1 MGFLQQLLLAG
12 TLSIS
17 SGLRAFVPLVAI
29 CWAARSGL
37 IEAKYLN
44 PELYPYI
51 AKNDTVFYLVVMF
64 AVIEVL
70 GDKVTSA
77 NSFLDAIHL
86 VVKPISGIAA
96 CLAVLNH
103 PDTIVNFVIAL
114 GFGAGITLPVQSFRT
129 SCKILSS
136 SINYGNFNLCLSF
149 TEDILSLGM
158 INAEELIPFPSPC
171 LSFTEDILSLGGTVL
186 GLVDSRVALPVSGI
200 LVYFSLSAFRKW
212 KYRVLSGEE
221 EEDISP
227 QRMRDDAEILE
238 IKRLKRLKKRKR

>member
-12 TLSIS
+12 TLSIC

-44 PELYPYI
+44 PDLYPYI
-51 AKNDTVFYLVVMF
+51 AKNDTVFYIVVMF

-77 NSFLDAIHL
+77 SSFLDAIHL
-86 VVKPISGIAA
+86 VVRPISGIAA

-114 GFGAGITLPVQSFRT
+114 GFGAGITLPVQSFRA

-136 SINYGNFNLCLSF
+136 SINYGNYNLY
-149 TEDILSLGM
+149 
-158 INAEELIPFPSPC
+158 

-221 EEDISP
+221 EEDMSP
-227 QRMRDDAEILE
+227 QRMRDDAEVLE